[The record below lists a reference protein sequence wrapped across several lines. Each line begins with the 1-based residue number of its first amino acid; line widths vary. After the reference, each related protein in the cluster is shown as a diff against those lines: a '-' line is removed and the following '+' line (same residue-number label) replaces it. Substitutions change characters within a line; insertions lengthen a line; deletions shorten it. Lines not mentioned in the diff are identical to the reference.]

1 MSRAP
6 PADRNV
12 RALRLLVRAP
22 HTRLPIQSP
31 WLAIVNRQPG
41 IARKLAAEL
50 APPLAQRNRAALAR
64 AGIGGVLLGCAVLA
78 VRSRWADRL
87 HLSCMLENRRMQRL
101 TRRFTHELR
110 ARERSTEAEI
120 RLSYPS
126 WPSLRAE
133 AVTDAAGLAV
143 SL

>member
-1 MSRAP
+1 M
-6 PADRNV
+6 
-12 RALRLLVRAP
+12 RALGLLVKAP
-22 HTRLPIQSP
+22 NTGLPIQSP
-31 WLAIVNRQPG
+31 WLAVMNRQTE

-64 AGIGGVLLGCAVLA
+64 ARIGGVLLGCAVLA

-101 TRRFTHELR
+101 ARRFTHELR

>member
-1 MSRAP
+1 LSGAP
-6 PADRNV
+6 VTERNA
-12 RALRLLVRAP
+12 RALGLLVKAP
-22 HTRLPIQSP
+22 NTGLPIQSP
-31 WLAIVNRQPG
+31 WLAVMNRQTE

-101 TRRFTHELR
+101 ARRFTHELR

>member
-1 MSRAP
+1 
-6 PADRNV
+6 
-12 RALRLLVRAP
+12 
-22 HTRLPIQSP
+22 
-31 WLAIVNRQPG
+31 
-41 IARKLAAEL
+41 
-50 APPLAQRNRAALAR
+50 
-64 AGIGGVLLGCAVLA
+64 
-78 VRSRWADRL
+78 
-87 HLSCMLENRRMQRL
+87 MLENRRMQRL
-101 TRRFTHELR
+101 ARRFTRELR

>member
-1 MSRAP
+1 M
-6 PADRNV
+6 
-12 RALRLLVRAP
+12 
-22 HTRLPIQSP
+22 
-31 WLAIVNRQPG
+31 
-41 IARKLAAEL
+41 
-50 APPLAQRNRAALAR
+50 
-64 AGIGGVLLGCAVLA
+64 LA